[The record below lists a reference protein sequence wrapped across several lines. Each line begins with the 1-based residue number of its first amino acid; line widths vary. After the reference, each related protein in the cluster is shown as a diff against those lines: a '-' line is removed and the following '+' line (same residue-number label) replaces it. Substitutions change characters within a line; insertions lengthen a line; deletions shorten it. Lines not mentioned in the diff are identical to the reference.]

1 MGPKLIR
8 PRIDWVVLITA
19 LLFALGCSGGGCGG
33 CAGME
38 PIPGG
43 FTAAKRVP
51 NAVQLRVSD
60 GALAKIAADPASVIG
75 PLVGGAMNGIVEFN
89 VPSSCGGD
97 PEICCVNNV
106 PQPTCGP
113 LAIDLV
119 KRTTD
124 PARLVLTPVQGAS
137 RMDMTI
143 RARVKTKMNMQV
155 KTQGVTCA
163 VNLDTTRGSSP
174 DVTIT
179 AQLGFPQDVTVSTT
193 RIAAANVSV
202 TLQNEDIQIIG
213 GVACDFASFFIG
225 FVRGLLEDQ
234 IASQL
239 QDTINEATCKPCESG
254 QVAECGSSFATAC
267 TDQTCMVG
275 TRCLQE
281 LGVSGRMR
289 GNSIFASLSP
299 GTTGALDLYEVLGGY
314 ADTNNNG
321 LAFGLLGGMLPGGAP
336 RDRCGPPATE
346 PARPTIAKSAFF
358 AGNTRPDTGATFD
371 VGLGLHVS
379 QLAQFAYAAYE
390 GGFLC
395 LTINSST
402 VSQLSTDTL
411 SLISRSLGNLN
422 EGNSPM
428 AVGLRP
434 QSPPTIALGKNLF
447 VDDGMGG
454 KTLSDPLLDLRFQ
467 AMEIDFF
474 AAVDD
479 QYTRVFTVVADVH
492 LPIGLQVTGTGELQP
507 ILGDVEGAFTNI
519 SVKNSEAVTESPAQ
533 LASLFPTVLDLVLP
547 QLSGGLSPISL
558 PALGGLELAVTAI
571 TATPQNTGGA
581 DNSYLSIFANL
592 RPATMAR
599 PVETVVSISRL
610 GDIYQPDDAVMKNPA
625 KWQRGTGPTV
635 QLSYGDAPGLEHSY
649 RIDGGSW
656 SAWTPHRNQT
666 IRSNVLWLSGLH
678 HVEVRARQ
686 IDRPETIDPTPAMI
700 DVELGARTTR
710 RTPVRGFHGQP
721 GEAGCSCDTTGA
733 GDASP
738 FLLVLAFV
746 ILPMRRAR
754 GALRRRFGPQRSKD
768 RNDLTP
774 RAPGNGTRRRIAS
787 ALRGARRLGMTTWL
801 AAIALL
807 PGCSCGSNP
816 CGDAECLPGEV
827 AHGGLGRW
835 TSIAGDE
842 TRVMVAT
849 YDQGLG
855 DLVAIDVTDPENRK
869 LVAVDGIPEG
879 TPIYDPDGYR
889 DGIEEPGDNVGAWTS
904 IAFSGGHAMIAYQDR
919 DAGTL
924 KFAFESKPG
933 TWRTM
938 VVDDGDGIEV
948 GRYASL
954 AVDGEGFPSIAYIAL
969 GIDDG
974 MGHRATELRIVRARS
989 QNPADAG
996 AWGSPAIAASAPGS
1010 CGGRCGTGQ
1019 ACIAGAMAQT
1029 CTAVTTD
1036 CTTACA
1042 TGEACIA
1049 GTCTEAFEEPKVAD
1063 IGSGTGLFVSLSAMA
1078 DGRLA
1083 AVYYDMAARSLEL
1096 ALETATASNEYAKSS
1111 LHGGGGDRGLWTS
1124 AVVDATDT
1132 IHIAYQD
1139 AIGDQLLYTT
1149 WAGSPGTPEVV
1160 DDGQRTGDRTH
1171 PVGAATAIYLANGT
1185 PTIAYQDGMTADVY
1199 IATKTGGAWSTVPL
1213 TAGPLLDGFSIAATT
1228 AHGGTPYLAW
1238 DSLDPAQSPPNSV
1251 AVQTP

>member
-8 PRIDWVVLITA
+8 PQINWVVVITA
-19 LLFALGCSGGGCGG
+19 LLFAMGCSGGCGG

-51 NAVQLRVSD
+51 NAAQLRVTD
-60 GALAKIAADPASVIG
+60 GALAKISADPASVIG

-89 VPSSCGGD
+89 VPASCGGST
-97 PEICCVNNV
+97 EVCCVNNV

-119 KRTTD
+119 KRATD
-124 PARLVLTPVQGAS
+124 PALVLTPVQGAS

-155 KTQGVTCA
+155 KTQGVTCQ
-163 VNLDTTRGSSP
+163 VSLDSTRGSSP

-179 AQLGFPQDVTVSTT
+179 AQLGFPQDATVGTT
-193 RIAAANVSV
+193 RIAAANVAV
-202 TLQNEDIQIIG
+202 ALQNEDIQLSGSFTCSI
-213 GVACDFASFFIG
+213 ADFFIG
-225 FVRGLLEDQ
+225 FVRGLFEDQ
-234 IASQL
+234 IASQI

-267 TDQTCMVG
+267 TNKTCMVG
-275 TRCLQE
+275 GTCLQE

-289 GNSIFASLSP
+289 GNSIFANLSP

-314 ADTNNNG
+314 ADSNNG
-321 LAFGLLGGMLPGGAP
+321 GLAMGLLGGMLPGGAP

-371 VGLGLHVS
+371 VGIGLHVS

-395 LTINSST
+395 LTIGSGT

-454 KTLSDPLLDLRFQ
+454 KTLSDPLLDLRF
-467 AMEIDFF
+467 AGMEIDFF

-479 QYTRVFTVVADVH
+479 QYTRVFTVVADVQ

-507 ILGDVEGAFTNI
+507 VLGDVEGAFTNI
-519 SVKNSEAVTESPAQ
+519 SVKNSEAVTESPDQ

-547 QLSGGLSPISL
+547 QLSGGLSPLSL

-571 TATPQNTGGA
+571 TATPQNVGGA

-599 PVETVVSISRL
+599 PVDTVVSL

-625 KWQRGTGPTV
+625 KWQRGAGPTI

-656 SAWTPHRNQT
+656 SAWTPHRTQT
-666 IRSNVLWLSGLH
+666 IRSNALWLSGLH
-678 HVEVRARQ
+678 HVEVRARE

-700 DVELGARTTR
+700 DVELGARTAR
-710 RTPVRGFHGQP
+710 RAPIRGFHGQP
-721 GEAGCSCDTTGA
+721 GEAGCNCETTGA

-738 FLLVLAFV
+738 FLLVLAFI

-754 GALRRRFGPQRSKD
+754 RQV
-768 RNDLTP
+768 
-774 RAPGNGTRRRIAS
+774 AS
-787 ALRGARRLGMTTWL
+787 VLRGARRLGMTTWL

-842 TRVMVAT
+842 KRVMVAT

-855 DLVAIDVTDPENRK
+855 DLVAIDVTDPANRK
-869 LVAVDGIPEG
+869 LVAVDGIPDG

-904 IAFSGGHAMIAYQDR
+904 IAFSNGHAMIAYQDR

-924 KFAFESKPG
+924 KFAFETKPG
-933 TWRTM
+933 SWRTM
-938 VVDDGDGIEV
+938 VVDDGDGVEV

-974 MGHRATELRIVRARS
+974 MGHRATELRIVRAS
-989 QNPADAG
+989 SKEPSDAG
-996 AWGSPAIAASAPGS
+996 AWGTAAVAATAPGS
-1010 CGGRCGTGQ
+1010 CGGLCGAGQ

-1029 CTAVTTD
+1029 CTAVTSD
-1036 CTTACA
+1036 CATACA
-1042 TGEACIA
+1042 SGEACIA
-1049 GTCTEAFEEPKVAD
+1049 GTCTEAFEEPKVAT

-1096 ALETATASNEYAKSS
+1096 ALETAAASNEYAKTA
-1111 LHGGGGDRGLWTS
+1111 LHTGAGDRGLWTS

-1171 PVGAATAIYLANGT
+1171 PVGAATAIYLVNGT

-1199 IATKTGGAWSTVPL
+1199 IATKTGGAWSTMPL

-1228 AHGGTPYLAW
+1228 AHGGMPYLAW